1 MELEK
6 YHSIHGFLS
15 NSSSIIIIFIIII
28 LLSLLF
34 FVIFPLIFMIKKIYF
49 HCKCKVCLAYV
60 TSSWSPKFANL
71 CDWYTQL
78 LKTSRTKTIHVHVL
92 NNIITANPENVEY
105 MLKTN
110 FDNYPKGKPFSSI
123 LGDLLGR
130 GIFNVDGDAWRFQR
144 KMASFELD
152 KQSVRSFSFDV
163 VRTEVDHRLMP
174 YMAKKAAQG
183 LILDFQQTFRVFS
196 FNTICKFS
204 FGVDI
209 GQLEQTYP
217 SLEQFSASFDIA
229 STLSAQRALEVCSV
243 AWKVK
248 RFLGVGAEK
257 RLKEAIK
264 NIDGLAME
272 VIRLRRKLRSAQQKD
287 LLSRFMVMVKNDDK
301 YLRDIIVSFLLAGR
315 DTMASALTSFFFLA
329 ARHPHVESAIL
340 LEADKVLGPSQK
352 VSQFDQVRELQY
364 LQAAIYESMRVYP
377 PVQFDSKFSLR
388 DDVLPDGTRV
398 RKGSRVTYHP
408 YAMGRMEEIWGTDCL
423 EYRPERWLN
432 ADGMFCQESPFKYP
446 IFQGGFRVC
455 LGKEMAV
462 VEMKC
467 VILSILR
474 EFHIELA
481 NPNSYDQGPLF
492 SPGLTATYKDGLPV
506 LLHRR
511 K

>member
-6 YHSIHGFLS
+6 YNSIHGFLS
-15 NSSSIIIIFIIII
+15 NSSLIIALIIII

-34 FVIFPLIFMIKKIYF
+34 SFIFPLIFVIKKRYF
-49 HCKCKVCLAYV
+49 HCKCKVCRAYV
-60 TSSWSPKFANL
+60 TSSWSPKFSNL
-71 CDWYTQL
+71 CDWHTHL
-78 LKTSRTKTIHVHVL
+78 LKTSLTKTIHIHVL

-110 FDNYPKGKPFSSI
+110 FDNYPKGKPFSII
-123 LGDLLGR
+123 LVDLLGH
-130 GIFNVDGDAWRFQR
+130 GIFNVDGDAWQFQR
-144 KMASFELD
+144 KMASLELD
-152 KQSVRSFSFDV
+152 RQSIRSFSFDL

-174 YMAKKAAQG
+174 YMAKKAAEG

-196 FNTICKFS
+196 FSTICKFS
-204 FGVDI
+204 FGVEI
-209 GQLEQTYP
+209 EQLQQAYA
-217 SLEQFSASFDIA
+217 SLQEFSASFDIA
-229 STLSAQRALEVCSV
+229 STLSAQRALEVCPF

-272 VIRLRRKLRSAQQKD
+272 VIRLRRNLRSTQQKD
-287 LLSRFMVMVKNDDK
+287 LLSRFMVIVKNDDK
-301 YLRDIIVSFLLAGR
+301 YLRDIIV
-315 DTMASALTSFFFLA
+315 
-329 ARHPHVESAIL
+329 
-340 LEADKVLGPSQK
+340 K
-352 VSQFDQVRELQY
+352 ELQY

-398 RKGSRVTYHP
+398 RKGTRVTYHS
-408 YAMGRMEEIWGTDCL
+408 YAMARMEGIWGKDCL
-423 EYRPERWLN
+423 EFRPERWLN
-432 ADGMFCQESPFKYP
+432 ADGMFCHESAFKYP
-446 IFQGGFRVC
+446 IFQGGYRVC
-455 LGKEMAV
+455 LGKELAV

-474 EFHIELA
+474 EFHVDLA
-481 NPNSYDQGPLF
+481 NPNSYDRGPLF
-492 SPGLTATYKDGLPV
+492 SPGLTATYKDGLPT

-511 K
+511 KQLN

>member
-6 YHSIHGFLS
+6 YSSIHGFLS
-15 NSSSIIIIFIIII
+15 NSSLIIHLIIII

-34 FVIFPLIFMIKKIYF
+34 SFIFPLIFVIRKRYF
-49 HCKCKVCLAYV
+49 HCKCKVCHAYV
-60 TSSWSPKFANL
+60 TSSWSPKFRNL
-71 CDWYTQL
+71 CDWHTHL
-78 LKTSRTKTIHVHVL
+78 LKTSLTKTIHIHVL

-110 FDNYPKGKPFSSI
+110 FDNYPKGKPFSCI
-123 LGDLLGR
+123 LGDLLGH
-130 GIFNVDGDAWRFQR
+130 GIFNVDGDAWQFQR
-144 KMASFELD
+144 KMASLELD
-152 KQSVRSFSFDV
+152 RESVRSFSFDV

-183 LILDFQQTFRVFS
+183 LSLDFQETFRFFS
-196 FNTICKFS
+196 FSTICKFS
-204 FGVDI
+204 FGVEI
-209 GQLEQTYP
+209 EQLEQAYA
-217 SLEQFSASFDIA
+217 SLQEFSASFDVA
-229 STLSAQRALEVCSV
+229 STLSAQRALEVCSF

-248 RFLGVGAEK
+248 RFIGVGAEK

-264 NIDGLAME
+264 NIDGLATE
-272 VIRLRRKLRSAQQKD
+272 VIRLRRKLRSTQQKD
-287 LLSRFMVMVKNDDK
+287 LLSRFMLIVKNDDK

-315 DTMASALTSFFFLA
+315 DTMASALTSFFLLV

-352 VSQFDQVRELQY
+352 LSRFDQLKELQY

-377 PVQFDSKFSLR
+377 PVQFDSKFSLS

-398 RKGSRVTYHP
+398 RKGTRVTYHS
-408 YAMGRMEEIWGTDCL
+408 YAMGRMEGIWGKDCL
-423 EYRPERWLN
+423 EFRPERWLN

-455 LGKEMAV
+455 LGKELAV

-474 EFHIELA
+474 EFHVDLA

-492 SPGLTATYKDGLPV
+492 SPGLTATYKNGLPAF
-506 LLHRR
+506 LRRR